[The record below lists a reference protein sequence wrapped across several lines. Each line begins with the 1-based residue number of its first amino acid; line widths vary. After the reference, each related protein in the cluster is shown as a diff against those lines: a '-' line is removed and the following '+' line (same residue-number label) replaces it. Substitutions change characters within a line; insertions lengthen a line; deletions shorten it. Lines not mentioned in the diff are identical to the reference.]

1 MLDQPRFR
9 HLLNQVEQSM
19 QTYPRRLPVTLFYDP
34 IDYVIRLQGKRI
46 RPLLTLL
53 SAGICGARPESVI
66 PAAAA
71 VELLHNFTLVH
82 DDIMDNDELRRGL
95 PTVHVKWDL
104 GTAILA
110 GDGLMGLAFQKLF
123 ELTYPGTGEMA
134 RRMTNT
140 MLIIC
145 EGQALDKMFESGQTV
160 EENTYMEM
168 IYSKTAALLELA
180 CELGGLAAGAGEA
193 ELERLRQTGRAL
205 GLGFQIQDDL
215 LDVLADQAALG
226 KKIGSDWSRH
236 KQTILNLRLA
246 RHLGPGYVLP
256 EAFVDFRSLLQQKG
270 IIEEVQLLADSYFQ
284 TAEQQLTYFA
294 PGEWQEHFI
303 RLDGQIRNRQW

>member
-1 MLDQPRFR
+1 MSDLSDLRP
-9 HLLNQVEQSM
+9 LLNQVEQSM
-19 QTYPRRLPVTLFYDP
+19 QTYPRRLPVPLFYDP
-34 IDYVIRLQGKRI
+34 MDYVIRLQGKRI

-53 SAGICGARPESVI
+53 SAGIAGANPETVI
-66 PAAAA
+66 AAAAA

-123 ELTYPGTGEMA
+123 ELSQAQSGQMA
-134 RRMTNT
+134 RRMTDT
-140 MLIIC
+140 MLVIC
-145 EGQALDKMFESGQTV
+145 EGQALDKMFESGQPV
-160 EENTYMEM
+160 EEKTYLQM

-180 CELGGLAAGAGEA
+180 CELGGLAAAAGE
-193 ELERLRQTGRAL
+193 EQVVWLKETGRAL

-215 LDVLADQAALG
+215 LDVLADQTRLG
-226 KKIGSDWSRH
+226 KKVGSDWSRH

-246 RHLGPGYVLP
+246 GRLGPGYQ
-256 EAFVDFRSLLQQKG
+256 ETGSFEEFRSLLQQHRV
-270 IIEEVQLLADSYFQ
+270 IEEVQELAESYFVRAERLLACFPPGQWKDYFDHLV
-284 TAEQQLTYFA
+284 A
-294 PGEWQEHFI
+294 
-303 RLDGQIRNRQW
+303 QIRNRQW